1 MKMRKSS
8 SSSNRYLE
16 WNNEKHGTKEYA
28 ISMSS
33 KHLARYILS
42 VCLSVRPHV
51 ALGMKR
57 NKAWSSEIRGKGR
70 EGEKALNCGTIKYIH
85 IDVYAHEMPVIDT
98 YSRVW
103 R

>member
-1 MKMRKSS
+1 MN
-8 SSSNRYLE
+8 SNKY
-16 WNNEKHGTKEYA
+16 GTERYA

-33 KHLARYILS
+33 KRFARYILS

-57 NKAWSSEIRGKGR
+57 KKACLSEIQSRGR

-85 IDVYAHEMPVIDT
+85 TYICICTRDAGNRYLFTNLEMNKANAIKC
-98 YSRVW
+98 
-103 R
+103 